1 FTLFIFIFEKSYSLI
16 MSSKVVSYYDWSLGF
31 KKNQPKINHEKN
43 NQMFKK
49 VNSLGIPQDQ
59 FREYLKRWKERNFR

>member
-1 FTLFIFIFEKSYSLI
+1 
-16 MSSKVVSYYDWSLGF
+16 MSYYDWSLGF

>member
-1 FTLFIFIFEKSYSLI
+1 
-16 MSSKVVSYYDWSLGF
+16 MSYYDWSLGF

-59 FREYLKRWKERNFR
+59 FKEYLRAWKERNLR